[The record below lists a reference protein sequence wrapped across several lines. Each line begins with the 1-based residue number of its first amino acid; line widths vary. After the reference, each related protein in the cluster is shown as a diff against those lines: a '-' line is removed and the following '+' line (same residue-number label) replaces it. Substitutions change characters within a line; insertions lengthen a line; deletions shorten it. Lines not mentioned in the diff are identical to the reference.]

1 MSAWTWAWL
10 GWGLIFCVIE
20 GMALFNSKPGDTL
33 SEHAW
38 AWLGYNALTGNDPLE
53 LRSPSGWTR
62 LRRFLLLAFLA
73 WLAVHLL
80 TGGIF

>member
-1 MSAWTWAWL
+1 MSAWAWL
-10 GWGLIFCVIE
+10 GWGVYFVIVE
-20 GMALFNSKPGDTL
+20 GVALANSTTGDTL

-38 AWLGYNALTGNDPLE
+38 AWLGYGE
-53 LRSPSGWTR
+53 GVRRPSGWTR

-73 WLAVHLL
+73 WLVVHLL